1 MPKLYLK
8 YIQSIS
14 KGGDDMPDYQKLYA
28 LMFNAATDAL
38 AALGHMDFGQA
49 RDILREAQREAE
61 ELYLT
66 AEEEE

>member
-1 MPKLYLK
+1 MPKIYPK

-38 AALGHMDFGQA
+38 ALWGTWTSGRPGTFCGRPSA
-49 RDILREAQREAE
+49 RRRNCI
-61 ELYLT
+61 
-66 AEEEE
+66 